1 MLKKHRWFFLALT
14 YTVFVFVISL
24 IKINKS
30 ISVSISNVDKLVH
43 VGIYFLFTV
52 VWFIYF
58 VKKDAKSLFYKGV
71 LKASVLAFV
80 TGIII
85 EFLQNLN
92 LNARSGDVKDVIAN
106 VIGIALAVLC
116 LFQIK
121 KTSSV
126 KFD

>member
-1 MLKKHRWFFLALT
+1 MALT

-92 LNARSGDVKDVIAN
+92 PNARSGDVKDVIAN

>member
-92 LNARSGDVKDVIAN
+92 PNARSGDVKDVIAN